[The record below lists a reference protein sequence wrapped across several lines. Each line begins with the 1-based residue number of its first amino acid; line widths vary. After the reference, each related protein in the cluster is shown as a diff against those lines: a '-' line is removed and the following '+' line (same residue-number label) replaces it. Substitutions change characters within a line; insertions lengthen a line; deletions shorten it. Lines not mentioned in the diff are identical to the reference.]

1 MPKKNSDCYG
11 LGLSKK
17 VYGVY
22 KETKIDNPI
31 STGNR
36 KLDKVIFNPVTENI
50 PYVGSVIRGLDS
62 YNKAYQA
69 GGVAARAKI
78 IYDDCKKQK

>member
-36 KLDKVIFNPVTENI
+36 KLDKVIL
-50 PYVGSVIRGLDS
+50 IR
-62 YNKAYQA
+62 
-69 GGVAARAKI
+69 
-78 IYDDCKKQK
+78 